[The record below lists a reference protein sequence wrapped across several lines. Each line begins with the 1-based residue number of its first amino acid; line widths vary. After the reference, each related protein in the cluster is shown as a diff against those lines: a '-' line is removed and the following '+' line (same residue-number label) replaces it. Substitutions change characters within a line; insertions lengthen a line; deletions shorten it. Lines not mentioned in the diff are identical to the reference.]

1 MKMNIFKIEKT
12 NTHNVINLL
21 GFRIKLKKQ
30 KFSHIHIDD
39 GNVVKID
46 SSVNKNKLKL
56 NVRGKNNRVIIGNVA
71 IVEELNISIYAENS
85 TLVIG
90 KDCGFRSLQIVMGAD
105 NCNAG
110 LLKEHE
116 LRIGDRVS
124 IEGAFIGAV
133 CGNTKLLIGD
143 DCMFSNHITIFNAD
157 SHPIFQKGTKT
168 IINRSK
174 DLLIGR
180 HCWLGKNVTILKNT
194 VLPNNTIVG
203 CGSIVGGGAFK
214 DENTVIAGNPAKVV
228 KRDIDWHMD
237 GSGDYINNEV
247 LS

>member
-1 MKMNIFKIEKT
+1 MKMNILKIEKT

-203 CGSIVGGGAFK
+203 CGSVVGGGHSRTK
-214 DENTVIAGNPAKVV
+214 ILLLLVILLKLLSGISIGIWMVV
-228 KRDIDWHMD
+228 VI
-237 GSGDYINNEV
+237 I
-247 LS
+247 